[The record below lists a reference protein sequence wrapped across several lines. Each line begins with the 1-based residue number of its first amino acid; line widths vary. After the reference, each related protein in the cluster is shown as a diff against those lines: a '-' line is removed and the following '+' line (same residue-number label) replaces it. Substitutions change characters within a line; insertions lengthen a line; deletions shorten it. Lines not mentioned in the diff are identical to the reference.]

1 MTSPQRRKQN
11 KRKPN
16 VFHQIISSLF
26 DAASAMWKQRNSDR
40 HRRENGTDISVET
53 KIDRKIRNLY
63 GKKSSVMND
72 DVDTYYDV
80 DIKTRLNHSLQSKK
94 DWIIRWEHSIYAS
107 IKRAK
112 RDAKRKTNP
121 IWKLFNH
128 DKPPRFF
135 VRRNR
140 ALKTARDN
148 NRKNRNR
155 RKTTLTSTEGFTIL
169 PVKRSTSQPPKPKPP
184 PKYQEEMPSVRQYF
198 RKQWIQ
204 QVKQKMKRQERRIED
219 RYGNGWHK

>member
-1 MTSPQRRKQN
+1 
-11 KRKPN
+11 
-16 VFHQIISSLF
+16 
-26 DAASAMWKQRNSDR
+26 
-40 HRRENGTDISVET
+40 
-53 KIDRKIRNLY
+53 
-63 GKKSSVMND
+63 MND

-121 IWKLFNH
+121 IWKLFNR

-140 ALKTARDN
+140 ALKAARDN

-155 RKTTLTSTEGFTIL
+155 RKTTLTSTEGFIIS
-169 PVKRSTSQPPKPKPP
+169 KSPKPKRS
-184 PKYQEEMPSVRQYF
+184 PKYQDDMPSVRLYF
-198 RKQWIQ
+198 WRKWKQG
-204 QVKQKMKRQERRIED
+204 VKQQMK
-219 RYGNGWHK
+219 

>member
-1 MTSPQRRKQN
+1 
-11 KRKPN
+11 
-16 VFHQIISSLF
+16 
-26 DAASAMWKQRNSDR
+26 MWKQCNSDR
-40 HRRENGTDISVET
+40 HCCENGTDICVET
-53 KIDRKIRNLY
+53 KIDRTIRNLY
-63 GKKSSVMND
+63 GKKLSVMHN

-80 DIKTRLNHSLQSKK
+80 DIDTRLNHSLQSKK

-107 IKRAK
+107 IKRAQ
-112 RDAKRKTNP
+112 RDAKRKHHP
-121 IWKLFNH
+121 IWKLFYC

-155 RKTTLTSTEGFTIL
+155 RKTTLTSTEDFTIL
-169 PVKRSTSQPPKPKPP
+169 PAKRSTSKAPKPKRS
-184 PKYQEEMPSVRQYF
+184 PKYQEDMPSVRQYF

-204 QVKQKMKRQERRIED
+204 QVKQKMKRRE
-219 RYGNGWHK
+219 